1 MIFWHQYYFQEYLK
15 YFLYHQNEYYEL
27 VEVFLE
33 TKCFDRFQDFSLY
46 KLQGKG
52 DILLIS
58 VMFFIMGYLGAF
70 GGSDA
75 LIAIIPIGV
84 LFASKLKLDPI
95 VGLGVS
101 LFATQI
107 GFGTGPTKN
116 VVTQGL
122 METRIYG
129 GFITRF
135 VIMNIFLLIGLLML
149 LHRRLFDPRIRIN
162 SSFADIMVLV
172 LLLAQ
177 LTLGMLTIPVSMHHL
192 DGHEMVKFM
201 EWAQHIVT
209 FRGGA
214 YEYIAD
220 VALVFKAHIT
230 LGLFLL
236 VIFPFTRLVH
246 ALSAPVGYV
255 FRPYQIVRKRAT

>member
-1 MIFWHQYYFQEYLK
+1 MID
-15 YFLYHQNEYYEL
+15 YFL
-27 VEVFLE
+27 
-33 TKCFDRFQDFSLY
+33 FQIFPY
-46 KLQGKG
+46 
-52 DILLIS
+52 
-58 VMFFIMGYLGAF
+58 
-70 GGSDA
+70 
-75 LIAIIPIGV
+75 IAII
-84 LFASKLKLDPI
+84 
-95 VGLGVS
+95 
-101 LFATQI
+101 
-107 GFGTGPTKN
+107 
-116 VVTQGL
+116 
-122 METRIYG
+122 
-129 GFITRF
+129 
-135 VIMNIFLLIGLLML
+135 IFLLGSILRFDRDPYSWRSKSSQLLRRKQLIIGSIFFHLGILVILAGHAVGLLTPIAVFDALGISHGAKQILAITAGGIAGIFCFIGLLML

>member
-1 MIFWHQYYFQEYLK
+1 MID
-15 YFLYHQNEYYEL
+15 YFL
-27 VEVFLE
+27 
-33 TKCFDRFQDFSLY
+33 FQIFPY
-46 KLQGKG
+46 
-52 DILLIS
+52 
-58 VMFFIMGYLGAF
+58 
-70 GGSDA
+70 
-75 LIAIIPIGV
+75 IAIIVFLLGSILRFDRDPYSWRSKSSQLLRRKQLIIGSIHFHLGILV
-84 LFASKLKLDPI
+84 ILAGHA
-95 VGLGVS
+95 VGLLTPIAVFDALGISHGAKQILAITAGGIAGV
-101 LFATQI
+101 FC
-107 GFGTGPTKN
+107 F
-116 VVTQGL
+116 
-122 METRIYG
+122 
-129 GFITRF
+129 
-135 VIMNIFLLIGLLML
+135 IGLLML

-220 VALVFKAHIT
+220 VALVFKTHIT

-236 VIFPFTRLVH
+236 VIFPFTRLVL
-246 ALSAPVGYV
+246 ALSAQVGYV

>member
-1 MIFWHQYYFQEYLK
+1 MID
-15 YFLYHQNEYYEL
+15 YFL
-27 VEVFLE
+27 
-33 TKCFDRFQDFSLY
+33 FQIFPY
-46 KLQGKG
+46 
-52 DILLIS
+52 
-58 VMFFIMGYLGAF
+58 
-70 GGSDA
+70 
-75 LIAIIPIGV
+75 IAIIVFLLGCILRFDRDPYSWRSKSSQLLRRKQLIIGSI
-84 LFASKLKLDPI
+84 LFHLGILVILAGHA
-95 VGLGVS
+95 VGLLTPIAVFDALGISHGAKQILAITAGGIAGV
-101 LFATQI
+101 FC
-107 GFGTGPTKN
+107 F
-116 VVTQGL
+116 
-122 METRIYG
+122 
-129 GFITRF
+129 
-135 VIMNIFLLIGLLML
+135 IGLLLL

-177 LTLGMLTIPVSMHHL
+177 LTLGMFTIPVSMHHL